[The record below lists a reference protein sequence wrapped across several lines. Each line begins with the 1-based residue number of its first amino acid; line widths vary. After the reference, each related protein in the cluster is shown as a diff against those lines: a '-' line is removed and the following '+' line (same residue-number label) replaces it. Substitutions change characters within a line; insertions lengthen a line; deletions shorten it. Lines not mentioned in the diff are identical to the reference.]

1 MGWMQSNGGVHIAVA
16 MAKVSSWIVLMQTNG
31 GVHMGTNTIATATTQ
46 CEQAL
51 RLAPP
56 AKDGTPAKDSI
67 PPRVARSAKIGNP
80 C

>member
-1 MGWMQSNGGVHIAVA
+1 
-16 MAKVSSWIVLMQTNG
+16 
-31 GVHMGTNTIATATTQ
+31 MGTNTIATATTE

-67 PPRVARSAKIGNP
+67 PPRVAPSAKVGTPAKDSTPPKDGTP